1 MLMYVSF
8 LELIIKP
15 MQLTQQQI
23 KELQTLEESLW
34 IDETRFDNEY
44 MEKILA
50 PDFFEF
56 GRSGRVYKREDTL
69 AAGRASINAVLPLK
83 NFQIS
88 VISDDVVLVT
98 YISEVQYEELE
109 VGNRSSLWLRTPEG
123 WKLKFHQGT
132 PVK

>member
-1 MLMYVSF
+1 MS
-8 LELIIKP
+8 
-15 MQLTQQQI
+15 LTQQEL

-69 AAGRASINAVLPLK
+69 AAGRASINAVIPLK

-109 VGNRSSLWLRTPEG
+109 VGNRSSLWLRTSEG

>member
-1 MLMYVSF
+1 MLIDA
-8 LELIIKP
+8 EE
-15 MQLTQQQI
+15 I

-69 AAGRASINAVLPLK
+69 APGRSAINAVLPLK
-83 NFQIS
+83 NFKIH

-109 VGNRSSLWLRTPEG
+109 VGNRSSLWLRTAEG